1 LGDEEASMRKPR
13 KPETDEERS
22 ERHDRAAQLK
32 KADVKAADGAIDAMI
47 RTSINLYGP

>member
-1 LGDEEASMRKPR
+1 MRKPR

-22 ERHDRAAQLK
+22 ERYDRAAQLK